1 MEKRCN
7 KELQKFYDAIMEQKE
22 KKILSDEEVTAIFNI
37 LRPLSIADKITA
49 LEALKYAYFAR
60 FIDKAKHKEVTKQRA
75 IKIIKWYDNE
85 FIKYLKDYKGD
96 KK

>member
-37 LRPLSIADKITA
+37 LRPLSIADKIT
-49 LEALKYAYFAR
+49 
-60 FIDKAKHKEVTKQRA
+60 
-75 IKIIKWYDNE
+75 
-85 FIKYLKDYKGD
+85 D
-96 KK
+96 KKD